1 MARDNAPRLAAAL
14 LVLAALLHAPA
25 ALAERDPAAQA
36 ACLAKQL
43 RKHGGPEG
51 GRASALKA
59 HFDCFPEDAAR
70 FSALFEGD
78 GALAA
83 VHSAHIELFFAARGA
98 VREREWC
105 AKALGA
111 SAGAAPGPAAQ
122 LVAGLLREQKRACA
136 AR

>member
-1 MARDNAPRLAAAL
+1 MRDVAFVLALAIAL
-14 LVLAALLHAPA
+14 LAAPA
-25 ALAERDPAAQA
+25 AHSERDLQSQA
-36 ACLAKQL
+36 VCLAKQL

-59 HFDCFPEDAAR
+59 HFVCFPADAAR

-83 VHSAHIELFFAARGA
+83 DHSAHVELFFAARGA
-98 VREREWC
+98 VRERDWC
-105 AKALGA
+105 EKALGV
-111 SAGAAPGPAAQ
+111 SAGAASGPAAQ

>member
-1 MARDNAPRLAAAL
+1 MRAL
-14 LVLAALLHAPA
+14 LVALALLVAPA
-25 ALAERDPAAQA
+25 APAERDLGSQA

-43 RKHGGPEG
+43 RKHGGAEG

-59 HFDCFPEDAAR
+59 HFDCFPADAAR

-78 GALAA
+78 GPLAGD
-83 VHSAHIELFFAARGA
+83 HSAHVELFFAARGA

-105 AKALGA
+105 EKALGA
-111 SAGAAPGPAAQ
+111 SAAQGPAAQ
-122 LVAGLLREQKRACA
+122 LVAGLLRQQKRGCA